1 MKVSPFEKVA
11 NYLILGVFGLVILGP
26 ISVIVTL
33 AFGPEN
39 ASVAQ
44 EGRVFHWEIF
54 PTAWEVARFGQYMLT
69 SVVVAVIVVVVAV
82 LASILAG
89 YALGTMKFRGA
100 TPIFYLFLLGIMVP
114 TEAFIVPLYFDLR
127 TVGLTNTVWGVAFP
141 QIAMSIA
148 FGTFWMRTYFRSSSQ
163 ALIDAA
169 KLDGAGS
176 MRILWQVL
184 VPIGRPAIL
193 TLVLLTFMWTWN
205 EFLLPLVMIV
215 SDARRTAPLGL
226 AFFQGQNTTDYSLL
240 SAAGVLVA
248 LPIALLYFALQKKF
262 ISGMVGGISTR

>member
-1 MKVSPFEKVA
+1 
-11 NYLILGVFGLVILGP
+11 
-26 ISVIVTL
+26 
-33 AFGPEN
+33 
-39 ASVAQ
+39 
-44 EGRVFHWEIF
+44 
-54 PTAWEVARFGQYMLT
+54 
-69 SVVVAVIVVVVAV
+69 
-82 LASILAG
+82 
-89 YALGTMKFRGA
+89 MKFRGA

-205 EFLLPLVMIV
+205 EFLIPLVMSPNGSV
-215 SDARRTAPLGL
+215 RTAPLGL
-226 AFFQGQNTTDYSLL
+226 AFFQGQYTQGTALL
-240 SAAGVLVA
+240 AAGAIMVA
-248 LPIALLYFALQKKF
+248 LPVVVLYVFLQRHF
-262 ISGMVGGISTR
+262 IQGMLEGAVRE